1 MKLYER
7 ALDATVILL
16 FAAWIIHNA
25 ISYAIRG
32 GK

>member
-1 MKLYER
+1 MSLKER

-25 ISYAIRG
+25 ISYAARG

>member
-7 ALDATVILL
+7 LQDATVILL

-25 ISYAIRG
+25 ISYALRG